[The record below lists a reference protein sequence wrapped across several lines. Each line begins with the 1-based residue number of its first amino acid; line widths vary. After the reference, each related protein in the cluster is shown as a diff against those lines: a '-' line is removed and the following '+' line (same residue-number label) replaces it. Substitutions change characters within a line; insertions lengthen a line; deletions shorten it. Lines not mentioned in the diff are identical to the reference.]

1 MHRSLW
7 YGLAKLWPR
16 PWPLLGLSVTLAGL
30 LLHGTGG
37 NGLRP
42 VQAQAGSGPETTSAL
57 VRCEPMVAA
66 GAPGQPLVVALYV
79 ENVADLYGV
88 EMELSFD
95 PAIAQVVDA
104 DPGTPGV
111 QIQPLGSFLS
121 PDFVVKRVAD
131 NSAGTIE
138 YAATQLSPQAPVS
151 GSGPVAA
158 ISFQSVANGTFSMP
172 YSIAL
177 LVDVDGAPIPTVV
190 LPCAVQFQPVRPCYD
205 FDNNGVINVVDILA
219 VAVRWPLTAS
229 NPDPDNNPVTPNYEP
244 LYDVNGDRAITVLDI
259 QMVAERWLQSCGPA
273 AQDRKRWLT

>member
-7 YGLAKLWPR
+7 YGLGKLWPR
-16 PWPLLGLSVTLAGL
+16 QCPLLGLSVALAGL
-30 LLHGTGG
+30 LLLGMGG
-37 NGLRP
+37 SRLP
-42 VQAQAGSGPETTSAL
+42 PAQALAGSEQETTSAL
-57 VRCEPMVAA
+57 VRCEPMVGA
-66 GAPGQPLVVALYV
+66 GPPGQPLTIALYV
-79 ENVADLYGV
+79 ENVAELYGV
-88 EMELSFD
+88 EMELSFN

-121 PDFVVKRVAD
+121 PDFVVRRVAD
-131 NSAGTIE
+131 NGAGTIE

-158 ISFQSVANGTFSMP
+158 VTFQAVANGTFSMP

-177 LVDVDGAPIPTVV
+177 LVDIDGAPIPAIV

-205 FDNNGVINVVDILA
+205 FDNNGVIDVVDIMA
-219 VAVRWPLTAS
+219 VTVRWPLTAS

-259 QMVAERWLQSCGPA
+259 QMVGERWLQNCGPVS
-273 AQDRKRWLT
+273 QD